1 MDYDIDKI
9 WNTMKQHF
17 SSPVPSPYMYPR
29 CFWYYLQVYKFDK
42 NEGRINR

>member
-17 SSPVPSPYMYPR
+17 SKFLLPNYICAKM
-29 CFWYYLQVYKFDK
+29 FWYYLQVYKLDR